1 MAARRGEWAG
11 WDLGKRAHKFGA
23 TPTVHDGI
31 KYASKKEAARAG
43 ELDMLTRAG
52 EVAFYLRQV
61 RFPIRPSRR
70 DANDKAVDRGEV
82 WVCDFLVW
90 WTNGACTI
98 EDTKGH
104 RTRDYLR
111 KKRLVEALY
120 PFTIDEL

>member
-1 MAARRGEWAG
+1 MSPPGLPPWA
-11 WDLGKRAHKFGA
+11 LTKAHKFGA
-23 TPTVHDGI
+23 QPTVHEGVRYD
-31 KYASKKEAARAG
+31 SKKEAKRAG
-43 ELDMLTRAG
+43 ELDLLKRAG

-61 RFPIRPSRR
+61 RFPIRPPRR
-70 DANDKAVDRGEV
+70 DANDKAVDPGEV

-90 WTNGACTI
+90 WTSGACTI

-104 RTRDYLR
+104 RTPAYLR